1 MLTGQSLFGKTH
13 KAKLMKLNQSTKF
26 ILIFFVIPL
35 NLCIC
40 LLEGPKRFNF
50 KENEVVVS
58 LHVLLHS
65 SVSGRFLLPAPV
77 EADHLKRGVT
87 KNCIYDL

>member
-1 MLTGQSLFGKTH
+1 MFL
-13 KAKLMKLNQSTKF
+13 
-26 ILIFFVIPL
+26 VIPL
-35 NLCIC
+35 NLFIC
-40 LLEGPKRFNF
+40 LLEGAKRFNF

-77 EADHLKRGVT
+77 EAEHLKKEG
-87 KNCIYDL
+87 Y